1 MVTAYLNI
9 GVHSGPLD
17 RVSLSEENQRPG
29 HHWDVLQHLLL
40 DLRQGGDVGEVALVL
55 TGHPLGRLQVGD
67 FSADE
72 VGEHSDRF
80 VRLVVLLEDGLV
92 GVGNSVSDQ
101 HDGLVGLC
109 SDLKSSDRII
119 MRDCD

>member
-1 MVTAYLNI
+1 MVTSYLNI

-55 TGHPLGRLQVGD
+55 AGHPLGGLQVGD
-67 FSADE
+67 LSPDE
-72 VGEHSDRF
+72 VGEDPDRL
-80 VRLVVLLEDGLV
+80 VRVVVLLRRGKYFMLELERLKLTWKM
-92 GVGNSVSDQ
+92 VS
-101 HDGLVGLC
+101 
-109 SDLKSSDRII
+109 
-119 MRDCD
+119 